1 MSRYFIKLIRSFPQ
15 GLEALLY
22 RVYRLYSTGFTV
34 FILQFTIYSVFFT
47 FTNAIRTGNLYN
59 LYYAIYH
66 YTISI
71 SICEKLKV
79 FFNLIE

>member
-1 MSRYFIKLIRSFPQ
+1 MKNKSYFLKTLFHKAYKLF
-15 GLEALLY
+15 
-22 RVYRLYSTGFTV
+22 STGFTV
-34 FILQFTIYSVFFT
+34 FILQFTIYSFFFT
-47 FTNAIRTGNLYN
+47 FTNEIRTGNLFN

-79 FFNLIE
+79 FFNLTEWIRVII